1 MDDTSYTRPVK
12 RFFRDLD
19 NNMLAGV
26 CSGLSIY
33 FNIDVVLVRILF
45 IVALIGGTVGF
56 WAYII
61 IWFVAPAART
71 AEEKCLLRG
80 LPFTEENLRMFSKK
94 R

>member
-1 MDDTSYTRPVK
+1 MNGSYSTKPAR

-26 CSGLSIY
+26 CSGLAIY
-33 FNIDVVLVRILF
+33 FNTDVVLVRILF

-80 LPFTEENLRMFSKK
+80 LPTTEENLKMFSRK

>member
-1 MDDTSYTRPVK
+1 MNDPYYRKPVR

-19 NNMLAGV
+19 SNMLAGV
-26 CSGLSIY
+26 CSGLAIY
-33 FNIDVVLVRILF
+33 FNTDVVLVRILF
-45 IVALIGGTVGF
+45 IILLMAGTTGF

-61 IWFVAPAART
+61 ICIVAPAART

-80 LPFTEENLRMFSKK
+80 LPLTEENLRMFSKK